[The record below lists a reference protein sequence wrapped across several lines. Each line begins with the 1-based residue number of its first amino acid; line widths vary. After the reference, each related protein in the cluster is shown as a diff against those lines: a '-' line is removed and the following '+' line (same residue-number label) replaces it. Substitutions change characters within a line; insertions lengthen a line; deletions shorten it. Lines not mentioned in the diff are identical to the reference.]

1 VPDRLLAL
9 SVWADLRGDGSR
21 GRLLVQVAARLG
33 LRRVVIP
40 TSGPLAGD
48 RAARARLLQAAPP
61 GVEVLAREPEWRAPQ
76 AESIGTWVPVWPE
89 RDLATAL
96 PVLTGAAELVVDVPV
111 SVGRTSAEAAARA
124 SAEPVFAAI
133 GSPAKTGL
141 FGRLEDAQEQVS
153 VLAAAGVTELC
164 CIVPAVDLLDHLAQL
179 VTANVGHLDT
189 HAPGSDRSPDPLPP
203 TGWGGPERPVSA
215 SGEGQPR
222 PPGP

>member
-9 SVWADLRGDGSR
+9 SVWADLRDDGGR

-48 RAARARLLQAAPP
+48 RAATARLLQAAPP
-61 GVEVLAREPEWRAPQ
+61 GLEVLARDPVWEAPDDARAL
-76 AESIGTWVPVWPE
+76 GTWLPVWPE
-89 RDLATAL
+89 RDLVAAL
-96 PVLTGAAELVVDVPV
+96 PELRGAAELVVDVPV

-124 SAEPVFAAI
+124 GSEPVFNEL
-133 GSPAKTGL
+133 GSPATQGL

-164 CIVPAVDLLDHLAQL
+164 CIVPAEDMLDHLAQL
-179 VTANVGHLDT
+179 ATVNVGHLDT
-189 HAPGSDRSPDPLPP
+189 HAPGSQRSPDPLPP
-203 TGWGGPERPVSA
+203 VGWGGPERPVSA
-215 SGEGQPR
+215 
-222 PPGP
+222 